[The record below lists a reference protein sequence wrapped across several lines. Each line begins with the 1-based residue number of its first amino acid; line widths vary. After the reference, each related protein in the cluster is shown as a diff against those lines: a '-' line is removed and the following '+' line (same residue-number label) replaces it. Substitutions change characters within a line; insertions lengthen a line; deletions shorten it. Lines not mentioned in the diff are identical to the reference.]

1 MQGQWTQDAKPGA
14 SRHYQLAAGRSSDER
29 EGRGRARGRLRCADG
44 PDGRPR
50 SAIPARPLTGDRL
63 RGFGGDSGS
72 LLPRLRV
79 AEKKARC
86 HSSSFLVAHGC
97 PFRLDPT
104 AATFTSALHLRTL
117 SLPLRAG
124 FTSHPFTLNTRKIR
138 AIHTPDIAQLPSLL
152 TSRERLTEWPWLP
165 RAQTSRRRRRRA
177 VHSRR
182 QPYRGQRSP
191 RKSSRQVRLK

>member
-29 EGRGRARGRLRCADG
+29 EDRGRARGRLRCADG

-97 PFRLDPT
+97 PFRLDPIQLLRHSPLRS
-104 AATFTSALHLRTL
+104 TSAPCPCH
-117 SLPLRAG
+117 S
-124 FTSHPFTLNTRKIR
+124 
-138 AIHTPDIAQLPSLL
+138 
-152 TSRERLTEWPWLP
+152 
-165 RAQTSRRRRRRA
+165 AQTSHRVVLLPPSGKTVPFIRPTS
-177 VHSRR
+177 HNC
-182 QPYRGQRSP
+182 YRYLP
-191 RKSSRQVRLK
+191 RVRD